1 MCVIKNVPLNQ
12 LSLELSQFSHHL
24 HSVWNWGTGYVYFR
38 ATHTHAEQYLS
49 SFQINLKSSSSSF
62 YPLFKVWYIVVLL
75 AASLKWVTVKWGGGD
90 GQWWIA
96 RMYKLN
102 GDLQSSRLSPP
113 MMGKLNKFGALQF
126 FFFPLFWHG
135 EVYMKLWTM
144 THGWACSKR
153 IPAEQLSQAPSFNR
167 ACGWGLNLAT
177 YELQPSKPMLESQ
190 RPALSQ
196 PNLPSVKNCRDPLH
210 GIWFNGVSTRVYRQ
224 NLFIWSQNK
233 KHFVQSVFVE

>member
-1 MCVIKNVPLNQ
+1 MGNGGLPECINSMGTSNPLDYHLPWWANWT
-12 LSLELSQFSHHL
+12 SLVRCS
-24 HSVWNWGTGYVYFR
+24 
-38 ATHTHAEQYLS
+38 
-49 SFQINLKSSSSSF
+49 
-62 YPLFKVWYIVVLL
+62 
-75 AASLKWVTVKWGGGD
+75 
-90 GQWWIA
+90 
-96 RMYKLN
+96 
-102 GDLQSSRLSPP
+102 
-113 MMGKLNKFGALQF
+113 
-126 FFFPLFWHG
+126 FFFPFFWHG